1 MAINRMIKMFFP
13 SRGDGPAGSGSPE
26 DDPTRSKA
34 NVNDRSASSDG
45 EKQLVAKHDG
55 SSVDSLFVLTTI

>member
-1 MAINRMIKMFFP
+1 MAINRMIKTFFP

-26 DDPTRSKA
+26 D
-34 NVNDRSASSDG
+34 VNDRSASSDG

-55 SSVDSLFVLTTI
+55 SSADSLFVFTTI